1 MRKRLLY
8 ERDGDEKKTKK
19 KRKRGRERRSVA
31 RPTTTRESRGP
42 VFVVSFLFRLN
53 LFLFFFV
60 RRASRLIQTHLV
72 SLLRESSLV
81 LRCARNTN
89 TNTNTTGHTRAR
101 AHLSSLESRLESR
114 RKVAGKCEKN
124 KRERAATVR
133 VFERRKRRFKRR
145 RCTHR
150 RIGRDEEST
159 RKINTREAWKRTKNS
174 SNSSKDTHRTAQT
187 HARTHTHTHRE
198 RERERDNTQREIE

>member
-187 HARTHTHTHRE
+187 HARTETRTQRE
-198 RERERDNTQREIE
+198 RGTDNTQREIE

>member
-1 MRKRLLY
+1 MDRK
-8 ERDGDEKKTKK
+8 KKRKK

-42 VFVVSFLFRLN
+42 VFVVVSFLFRLN

-60 RRASRLIQTHLV
+60 RRESRLIQTHLV
-72 SLLRESSLV
+72 SRARESSLV

-101 AHLSSLESRLESR
+101 EHLSSLESRLESR

-133 VFERRKRRFKRR
+133 VFEKEE
-145 RCTHR
+145 TE
-150 RIGRDEEST
+150 IGRDEEST

-187 HARTHTHTHRE
+187 HARTETRTQRE
-198 RERERDNTQREIE
+198 RGTDNTQREIE

>member
-53 LFLFFFV
+53 LSYFFFV

-187 HARTHTHTHRE
+187 HARTETRTQRE
-198 RERERDNTQREIE
+198 RGTDNTQREIE

>member
-1 MRKRLLY
+1 MKTPFIIRERRRRKNLDR
-8 ERDGDEKKTKK
+8 KKKRKK

-60 RRASRLIQTHLV
+60 RRRESRLIQTHLV
-72 SLLRESSLV
+72 SRARESSLV

-133 VFERRKRRFKRR
+133 VFEKEE
-145 RCTHR
+145 TE
-150 RIGRDEEST
+150 IGRDEEST

-187 HARTHTHTHRE
+187 HARTETRTQRE
-198 RERERDNTQREIE
+198 RGTDNTQREIE

>member
-1 MRKRLLY
+1 MDR
-8 ERDGDEKKTKK
+8 KK

-42 VFVVSFLFRLN
+42 VFVVVSFLFRLN

-60 RRASRLIQTHLV
+60 RRESRLIQTHLV
-72 SLLRESSLV
+72 SRARESSLV

-101 AHLSSLESRLESR
+101 EHLSSLESRLESR

-133 VFERRKRRFKRR
+133 VFEKEE
-145 RCTHR
+145 TE
-150 RIGRDEEST
+150 IGRDEEST

-187 HARTHTHTHRE
+187 HARTETRTQRE
-198 RERERDNTQREIE
+198 RGTDNTQREIE

>member
-1 MRKRLLY
+1 MKTPFIRERRRRKNLDR
-8 ERDGDEKKTKK
+8 KKKRKK

-42 VFVVSFLFRLN
+42 VFVVVSFLFRLN

-60 RRASRLIQTHLV
+60 RRESRLIQTHLV
-72 SLLRESSLV
+72 SRARESSLV

-133 VFERRKRRFKRR
+133 VFEKEE
-145 RCTHR
+145 TE
-150 RIGRDEEST
+150 IGRDEEST

-187 HARTHTHTHRE
+187 HARTETRTQRE
-198 RERERDNTQREIE
+198 RGTDNTQREIE

>member
-1 MRKRLLY
+1 MR
-8 ERDGDEKKTKK
+8 ETETEKFGSKKKNEKK

-60 RRASRLIQTHLV
+60 RRESRLIQTQLV
-72 SLLRESSLV
+72 SRARIFISSSL
-81 LRCARNTN
+81 RAEYQHQHQHHRT
-89 TNTNTTGHTRAR
+89 HASTRAPFVVGKSFGK
-101 AHLSSLESRLESR
+101 SSESRGEVREEQKRKSGNRSR
-114 RKVAGKCEKN
+114 V
-124 KRERAATVR
+124 REEET
-133 VFERRKRRFKRR
+133 E
-145 RCTHR
+145 
-150 RIGRDEEST
+150 IGRDEEST

-187 HARTHTHTHRE
+187 HARTETRTQRE
-198 RERERDNTQREIE
+198 RGTDNTQREIE

>member
-1 MRKRLLY
+1 MR
-8 ERDGDEKKTKK
+8 ETETEKFGSKKKNEKK

-42 VFVVSFLFRLN
+42 VFVVVSFLFRLN

-60 RRASRLIQTHLV
+60 RRESRLIQTHLV
-72 SLLRESSLV
+72 SRARESSLV

-133 VFERRKRRFKRR
+133 VFEKEE
-145 RCTHR
+145 TE
-150 RIGRDEEST
+150 IGRDEEST

-187 HARTHTHTHRE
+187 HARTETRTQRE
-198 RERERDNTQREIE
+198 RGTDNTQREIE